1 MADPFTR
8 EREPVTSSAGT
19 TQRSVRVSGAMNDRA
34 AEYQAEIEGLKADMA
49 KLAQTVGGSVRDSMR
64 PMAREIEATVVRHP
78 TASVAIAAGLGLV
91 LGFLMTRK

>member
-1 MADPFTR
+1 MADPFLREHEPTTR
-8 EREPVTSSAGT
+8 AAGAMP
-19 TQRSVRVSGAMNDRA
+19 QSVRLSETVDERTAQ
-34 AEYQAEIEGLKADMA
+34 YQAELEGLKADMA
-49 KLAQTVGGSVRDSMR
+49 KLAQTVGGSVRDTMK